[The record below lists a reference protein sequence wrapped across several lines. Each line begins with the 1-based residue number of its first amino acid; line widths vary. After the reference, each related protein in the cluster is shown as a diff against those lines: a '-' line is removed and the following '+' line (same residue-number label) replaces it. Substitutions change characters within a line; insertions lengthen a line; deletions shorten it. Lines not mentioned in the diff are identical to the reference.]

1 MWYALVGNDDWE
13 WKKKKNGTRWKSYFS
28 GWFRDRKMLEKK
40 QEKLGTWEEID
51 MLKGKVKEVRK
62 DVRVKP
68 KNKVEGGR
76 TGQIKWC

>member
-1 MWYALVGNDDWE
+1 
-13 WKKKKNGTRWKSYFS
+13 
-28 GWFRDRKMLEKK
+28 
-40 QEKLGTWEEID
+40 

-76 TGQIKWC
+76 TGQIK